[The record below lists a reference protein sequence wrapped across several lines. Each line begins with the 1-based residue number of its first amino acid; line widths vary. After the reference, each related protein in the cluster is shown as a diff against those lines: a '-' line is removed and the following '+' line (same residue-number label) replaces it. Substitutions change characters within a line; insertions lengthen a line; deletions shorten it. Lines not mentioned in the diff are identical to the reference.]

1 MSKPK
6 IIEKIPATLVTSIV
20 DGKQVM
26 SCILNDSE
34 YVVFEVIMTAD
45 GNVTQSFNT
54 LSFKGKPK
62 EQVEQTGNE
71 KAKATV
77 KKTVPKNVEKLSKDQ
92 KQTQTPKAVKPKA
105 RQIPKPVVVEKDSS
119 TPPMPSTAPVA
130 STNQPTTHEVKTH
143 KNAGVSPYIV
153 QLKMDPWPKDCGTS
167 NFKDLWKNR
176 FRERE
181 EQGGVYSEVYP
192 ELGKVLYAI
201 GKLYFDKYRKPQNL
215 VNGHNYVTV
224 ADVVHGFCL
233 YYDLQYTQEEYFRGK
248 GNEGPRKLVV
258 TRHLFKLLAAQYKYS
273 PEIMEGPRKYVAP
286 AA

>member
-6 IIEKIPATLVTSIV
+6 IIEKIPATLVTSVV

-26 SCILNDSE
+26 SCVIGDSE
-34 YVVFEVIMTAD
+34 HVVFQVVMTAD
-45 GNVTQSFNT
+45 GTSVDT

-62 EQVEQTGNE
+62 EQIQQTSAE
-71 KAKATV
+71 KAPATV
-77 KKTVPKNVEKLSKDQ
+77 KKTVSKKVEKLPKNQ
-92 KQTQTPKAVKPKA
+92 KETQNPKAAKPKA
-105 RQIPKPVVVEKDSS
+105 SPVIEKNSPKKE
-119 TPPMPSTAPVA
+119 TPSTTPAA
-130 STNQPTTHEVKTH
+130 STNEPTASEVKTH

-153 QLKMDPWPKDCGTS
+153 QLKMDPWSKDWGTS

-181 EQGGVYSEVYP
+181 QKGGVYSEVYP
-192 ELGKVLYAI
+192 ELGKVLYSI
-201 GKLYFDKYRKPQNL
+201 GKLYFDKYRKPNNL

-233 YYDLQYTQEEYFRGK
+233 CYDLKYTQEQYFKGK

-258 TRHLFKLLAAQYKYS
+258 TRHLFKLLAAQYKYA
-273 PEIMEGPRKYVAP
+273 PELMEGSRKYLEP